1 MALTIENILTS
12 RVRVLLRDIDEGGI
26 QWLDPELI
34 EWINEACAEV
44 ARVRPEASSQTVDVN
59 LAAGARQSIPAGA
72 TLLLEGICNVNVTT
86 GAESRVI
93 RRVGREDLDKENLE
107 WMMETPSGTV
117 KRYVPSKTDPRSFYV
132 YPPHNG
138 NADTGLR
145 LVVSTAPTIA
155 TAMTDPFPLPDI
167 YAAPVANYV
176 LFRAFGKQIE
186 SQDSQVRSDKFLKIC
201 YEQLGVTDRS
211 MEGRGAEARHQT
223 EMSR

>member
-1 MALTIENILTS
+1 MALTIDNILTN
-12 RVRVLLRDIDEGGI
+12 RVRVLLRDIDDGGI

-44 ARVRPEASSQTVDVN
+44 ARVRPEASSRTIDVALN
-59 LAAGARQSIPAGA
+59 AGARQSIPAGA
-72 TLLLEGICNVNVTT
+72 TLLLEGICNVTMAN
-86 GAESRVI
+86 GAEGRVI
-93 RRVGREDLDKENLE
+93 RRVDREDLDKENLD
-107 WMMETPSGTV
+107 WMTGTKVSVV

-132 YPPHNG
+132 YPPHDG
-138 NADTGLR
+138 NAATGLR
-145 LVVSTAPTIA
+145 LVVSTAPTQVTEMSDA
-155 TAMTDPFPLPDI
+155 FPLPDI

-186 SQDSQVRSDKFLKIC
+186 SPDSQARSDKFLQIC

-211 MEGRGAEARHQT
+211 MEERGAETRHRN

>member
-1 MALTIENILTS
+1 MALTIDNILTN
-12 RVRVLLRDIDEGGI
+12 RVRVLLRDIDDGGI

-44 ARVRPEASSQTVDVN
+44 ARVRPEASSRTIDVGLN
-59 LAAGARQSIPAGA
+59 AGARQSIPAGA
-72 TLLLEGICNVNVTT
+72 TLLLEGICNVTLSDGT
-86 GAESRVI
+86 EGRVI
-93 RRVGREDLDKENLE
+93 RRVDREDLDKENLD
-107 WMMETPSGTV
+107 WMTGTKTPVV

-132 YPPHNG
+132 YPPHDG
-138 NADTGLR
+138 NATTGLR
-145 LVVSTAPTIA
+145 LVVSTAPTQVD
-155 TAMTDPFPLPDI
+155 AMTDAFPLPDI

-186 SQDSQVRSDKFLKIC
+186 SPDSQARSDKFLQIC

-211 MEGRGAEARHQT
+211 MEERSAETRHRN